1 MKTKNPAKR
10 ILKTAVIQMQSKPY
24 ALNENLQLALNLAK
38 EAHDKGANLIV
49 LPELFDS
56 GYCVNE
62 NARERKRA
70 RLKRVGLLNQI
81 LAFYGLKINDWQGA
95 KFVLCDK
102 KGQSVI
108 VNDLGDLWGKAQ
120 KLAKKE
126 MDVLDSNLLAF
137 LNQQTHATH

>member
-1 MKTKNPAKR
+1 MCVLCGELISSFHWTDENYGTNGSDSYE
-10 ILKTAVIQMQSKPY
+10 ID
-24 ALNENLQLALNLAK
+24 ENLREPNAL
-38 EAHDKGANLIV
+38 I
-49 LPELFDS
+49 S
-56 GYCVNE
+56 TNE

>member
-1 MKTKNPAKR
+1 MCVLCGELISSFHWTDRTYGTDSCEIDENLREPN
-10 ILKTAVIQMQSKPY
+10 AVIST
-24 ALNENLQLALNLAK
+24 
-38 EAHDKGANLIV
+38 
-49 LPELFDS
+49 
-56 GYCVNE
+56 NE

-108 VNDLGDLWGKAQ
+108 VNDLGDLWDKAQ

-126 MDVLDSNLLAF
+126 MDALDSNLLAF
-137 LNQQTHATH
+137 LNQNTNTTH

>member
-1 MKTKNPAKR
+1 MCVLCGELISSFHWSDENYGTNGSDSYE
-10 ILKTAVIQMQSKPY
+10 ID
-24 ALNENLQLALNLAK
+24 ENLREPNAL
-38 EAHDKGANLIV
+38 I
-49 LPELFDS
+49 S
-56 GYCVNE
+56 TNE

-81 LAFYGLKINDWQGA
+81 LAFYGLKIDDWQGA

-120 KLAKKE
+120 NLAKKE
-126 MDVLDSNLLAF
+126 MDALDSNLLAF
-137 LNQQTHATH
+137 LNQNPHAIH

>member
-1 MKTKNPAKR
+1 MCVLCGELISSFHWSDENYR
-10 ILKTAVIQMQSKPY
+10 SDSYEIDEGLKEPNV
-24 ALNENLQLALNLAK
+24 
-38 EAHDKGANLIV
+38 LI
-49 LPELFDS
+49 S
-56 GYCVNE
+56 ANE

-70 RLKRVGLLNQI
+70 RLKRVRLLNQI
-81 LAFYGLKINDWQGA
+81 LAFYGLKINDWQGT

-126 MDVLDSNLLAF
+126 MDALDSNLLAF

>member
-1 MKTKNPAKR
+1 MCVLCGELISSFHWTDR
-10 ILKTAVIQMQSKPY
+10 TYGSGSCEID
-24 ALNENLQLALNLAK
+24 ENLREPNAL
-38 EAHDKGANLIV
+38 I
-49 LPELFDS
+49 S
-56 GYCVNE
+56 TNE

-108 VNDLGDLWGKAQ
+108 VNDLGDLWDKAQ
-120 KLAKKE
+120 NLAKKE
-126 MDVLDSNLLAF
+126 MDALDSHLLAF
-137 LNQQTHATH
+137 LNQNTNAIH

>member
-1 MKTKNPAKR
+1 MCVLCGELISSFHWSDGTDG
-10 ILKTAVIQMQSKPY
+10 SGSY
-24 ALNENLQLALNLAK
+24 ENENL
-38 EAHDKGANLIV
+38 KGQNVLI
-49 LPELFDS
+49 S
-56 GYCVNE
+56 ANE

-70 RLKRVGLLNQI
+70 RLKRVRLLNQI

>member
-1 MKTKNPAKR
+1 MCVLCGELISSFHWTDG
-10 ILKTAVIQMQSKPY
+10 IDGSGIY
-24 ALNENLQLALNLAK
+24 ENENLKGPNAL
-38 EAHDKGANLIV
+38 I
-49 LPELFDS
+49 S
-56 GYCVNE
+56 VNE

-81 LAFYGLKINDWQGA
+81 LAFYGLKINDWQGT
-95 KFVLCDK
+95 KFVLCDQ

-126 MDVLDSNLLAF
+126 MDALDSNLLAF
-137 LNQQTHATH
+137 LNQNTNATH

>member
-1 MKTKNPAKR
+1 MCVLCGELISSFHWSDENYR
-10 ILKTAVIQMQSKPY
+10 SDSYEIDEGLKEPNV
-24 ALNENLQLALNLAK
+24 
-38 EAHDKGANLIV
+38 LI
-49 LPELFDS
+49 S
-56 GYCVNE
+56 TNE

-102 KGQSVI
+102 KGQSMI

-126 MDVLDSNLLAF
+126 MDALDSNLLAF
-137 LNQQTHATH
+137 LNQNPHAIH

>member
-1 MKTKNPAKR
+1 MCVLCGELISSFHWTDRTYGTDSCEIDENLREPN
-10 ILKTAVIQMQSKPY
+10 AVIST
-24 ALNENLQLALNLAK
+24 
-38 EAHDKGANLIV
+38 
-49 LPELFDS
+49 
-56 GYCVNE
+56 NE

-70 RLKRVGLLNQI
+70 RLKRVRLLNQI

>member
-1 MKTKNPAKR
+1 MCVLCGELISSFHWSDENYGSDSYG
-10 ILKTAVIQMQSKPY
+10 ID
-24 ALNENLQLALNLAK
+24 ENLKGPNALISA
-38 EAHDKGANLIV
+38 
-49 LPELFDS
+49 
-56 GYCVNE
+56 NE

-70 RLKRVGLLNQI
+70 RLKRVRLLNQI

-120 KLAKKE
+120 KLAKKK
-126 MDVLDSNLLAF
+126 MDALDSNLLAF
-137 LNQQTHATH
+137 LNQNPHATR

>member
-1 MKTKNPAKR
+1 MCVLCGELISSFHWTDENYGSDEN
-10 ILKTAVIQMQSKPY
+10 LKDPNAVIS
-24 ALNENLQLALNLAK
+24 
-38 EAHDKGANLIV
+38 ANK
-49 LPELFDS
+49 
-56 GYCVNE
+56 

-81 LAFYGLKINDWQGA
+81 LAFYGLKIDDWQGA

-126 MDVLDSNLLAF
+126 MDALDSNLLAF

>member
-1 MKTKNPAKR
+1 MCVLCGELISSFHWSDENYGSDSYE
-10 ILKTAVIQMQSKPY
+10 IGEGLKGSN
-24 ALNENLQLALNLAK
+24 ALISA
-38 EAHDKGANLIV
+38 
-49 LPELFDS
+49 
-56 GYCVNE
+56 NE

-108 VNDLGDLWGKAQ
+108 VNDLGDLWDKAQ
-120 KLAKKE
+120 NLSKKK
-126 MDVLDSNLLAF
+126 MDALDSHLLAF
-137 LNQQTHATH
+137 LNQNTQATR

>member
-1 MKTKNPAKR
+1 MCVLCGELISSFHWSDENYGSDSYE
-10 ILKTAVIQMQSKPY
+10 ID
-24 ALNENLQLALNLAK
+24 ENLREPNAL
-38 EAHDKGANLIV
+38 I
-49 LPELFDS
+49 S
-56 GYCVNE
+56 TNE

-95 KFVLCDK
+95 KFVLCDQ

-108 VNDLGDLWGKAQ
+108 VNDLGDLWDKAQ

-126 MDVLDSNLLAF
+126 MDALDSNLLAF

>member
-1 MKTKNPAKR
+1 MCVLCGELISSFHWTDENYGTNGSDSYE
-10 ILKTAVIQMQSKPY
+10 ID
-24 ALNENLQLALNLAK
+24 ENLREPNALISA
-38 EAHDKGANLIV
+38 
-49 LPELFDS
+49 
-56 GYCVNE
+56 NE

-70 RLKRVGLLNQI
+70 RLKRVRLLNQI

-108 VNDLGDLWGKAQ
+108 VNDLGDLWDKAQ

-126 MDVLDSNLLAF
+126 MDALDSHLLAF
-137 LNQQTHATH
+137 LNQNTQATH